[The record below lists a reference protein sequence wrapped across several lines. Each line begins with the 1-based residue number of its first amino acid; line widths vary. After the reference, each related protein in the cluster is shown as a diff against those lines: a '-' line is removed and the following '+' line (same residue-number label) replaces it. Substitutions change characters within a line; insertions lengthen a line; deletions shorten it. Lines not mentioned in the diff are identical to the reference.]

1 MSAITGIFMRNG
13 KNVDPELMKKMNDK
27 LSHRGPDGSDIWCEG
42 PIGLGHQMLWTTP
55 ESLHEQLPYEENGLI
70 ITADARIDNRDE
82 LSKELDIKDEENVSD
97 SYFILKSY
105 EKWGEE
111 CPDKLLGDFAFA
123 IWDKAQE
130 KLFCARDHMGVKPFY
145 YYLDDDMFVFGT
157 EIKALFCVEGVPYKL
172 NERKVAI
179 YLMKD
184 TSDKEI
190 TFYKDILSLA
200 SANLLILTS
209 QNIHMGK
216 YWKLDPE
223 LCIKMDSENEYVN
236 AFLEIF
242 TESVKCR
249 SRSYFPIGAELSGG
263 LDSSSIVCMLKKI
276 INKNTNLETI
286 NTFSRVFD
294 ETPECDER
302 HYTKNI
308 VNYSEIKHHPINV
321 DNISPLDNI
330 EMVLWHQDQ
339 PFSTPHMTKQI
350 RSYQE
355 MNKKNIRILLSG
367 QGGDEIVSIGKN
379 YLKELFVTFQWKKLI
394 KEMKGHSK
402 NYNKQIYNLLL
413 EKVIFPSVP
422 YKFRKKMR
430 VFIGKDVDSI
440 LNPGFLE
447 KLMINDNNY
456 DLDRLNKITSKEYH
470 YHSLNS
476 AYAEN
481 TLEVIDRNVASF
493 DIEARYPFY
502 DKRLVE
508 FCYALP
514 TEMKLKFGWGK
525 YILRL
530 AMENILPVE
539 IQWRN
544 SKTDLSPSYE
554 KNFLLFEKDTL
565 KRLIYNE
572 NQLISDYINLEKFKD
587 ILNKRASE
595 GEQDLFDVWLVV
607 LLDLWLKYAD
617 ISS

>member
-1 MSAITGIFMRNG
+1 
-13 KNVDPELMKKMNDK
+13 
-27 LSHRGPDGSDIWCEG
+27 
-42 PIGLGHQMLWTTP
+42 
-55 ESLHEQLPYEENGLI
+55 
-70 ITADARIDNRDE
+70 
-82 LSKELDIKDEENVSD
+82 
-97 SYFILKSY
+97 
-105 EKWGEE
+105 
-111 CPDKLLGDFAFA
+111 
-123 IWDKAQE
+123 
-130 KLFCARDHMGVKPFY
+130 
-145 YYLDDDMFVFGT
+145 
-157 EIKALFCVEGVPYKL
+157 
-172 NERKVAI
+172 
-179 YLMKD
+179 
-184 TSDKEI
+184 
-190 TFYKDILSLA
+190 
-200 SANLLILTS
+200 
-209 QNIHMGK
+209 
-216 YWKLDPE
+216 
-223 LCIKMDSENEYVN
+223 
-236 AFLEIF
+236 
-242 TESVKCR
+242 
-249 SRSYFPIGAELSGG
+249 
-263 LDSSSIVCMLKKI
+263 
-276 INKNTNLETI
+276 
-286 NTFSRVFD
+286 
-294 ETPECDER
+294 
-302 HYTKNI
+302 
-308 VNYSEIKHHPINV
+308 
-321 DNISPLDNI
+321 
-330 EMVLWHQDQ
+330 
-339 PFSTPHMTKQI
+339 
-350 RSYQE
+350 
-355 MNKKNIRILLSG
+355 
-367 QGGDEIVSIGKN
+367 
-379 YLKELFVTFQWKKLI
+379 
-394 KEMKGHSK
+394 
-402 NYNKQIYNLLL
+402 
-413 EKVIFPSVP
+413 
-422 YKFRKKMR
+422 MR